1 VLGATIPVTGAGAFI
16 VVSTVVVVTLEL
28 ALVVSAIAPFDVV
41 IVELLFVVVVLFF
54 VVSVVLGWLL
64 VLCAAAGIA
73 KTVSITAAITW
84 RCDMS
89 AYLLRVRVPPPTV
102 DGYLLIIRRYRARD
116 AQNAMFPT
124 ALSAA

>member
-1 VLGATIPVTGAGAFI
+1 VGAFI
-16 VVSTVVVVTLEL
+16 VVSTVVVVTVEL

-41 IVELLFVVVVLFF
+41 IVVLLFVVVVVFF

-64 VLCAAAGIA
+64 ELCAAAGIA

-89 AYLLRVRVPPPTV
+89 EYLLRVRVPRLLSTDTSSSSADTV
-102 DGYLLIIRRYRARD
+102 HMSHKNALLPSAI
-116 AQNAMFPT
+116 
-124 ALSAA
+124 SAA